1 MSSYAPRPD
10 MEVRSVGAVTDAKGD
25 RGGTTT
31 PTDGDKARIAEFWKA
46 RIGKRKGM
54 EDYTKWTDIAKRA
67 REAFHGD
74 LLDKT
79 KLDQMGDGTVG
90 ACNNSWRRIAS
101 YFWDAI
107 FSSIP
112 ISMVR
117 PAEGRNDELTLGG
130 ASAVQAF
137 LKHVFNDAK
146 IGDVFLCVLKAAY
159 FDNVC
164 AAKVEFDPLRGYF
177 RVRWVPHFLVDAMAH
192 GDLSNAL
199 WVVEEIKVSRMSVL
213 SNPTFPLS
221 ERQKLATK
229 WAEKAGSSGMD
240 FDTEACLYYITSREG
255 ADPQATVAA
264 LVAGQAPEKQP
275 KACFVVCDD
284 YAGLLYE
291 HADPTPWLDEDEYGY
306 PVCTLEKLPG
316 EWYGSPPWKLV
327 EPLINAINWLI
338 TFYVTAMK
346 KRAMDIHL
354 FNKEIVKDVKKI
366 TASSCFEAHGVDG
379 DPSKAH
385 SRVDLGANDTAQL
398 QGAEALQGWLDQ
410 LSGFN
415 EVARGESSGRK
426 TATEVDNLQKN
437 TSLVVKGPSRSF
449 DSFMGECFRQMG
461 LASILWIPAFSWKI
475 GPGGEVMT
483 RKATGNMIPGAP
495 VIDPA
500 TGMPQVDPATG
511 APKMGKPTPEIV
523 DVPVEPQEAAEVG
536 AIDDGTGLGPR
547 MPGTEV
553 TESPLMA
560 GPDGMPMQAPISA
573 THPEAG
579 KTLKKG
585 VDYFIGD
592 EWAAKWSLGIG
603 PKSYEDTKR
612 DLRFVFE
619 VGSTRADF
627 RAEQQQ
633 ASMLGLQVLAPYLQ
647 QTGSFKELHALLQD
661 FNQSLPLASPERRLP
676 PLDQFEAMMTQAMQ
690 AAQEAEAQKNAGPP
704 QPQGPQDGQEVE
716 VTQ

>member
-1 MSSYAPRPD
+1 MSGYAPRPD
-10 MEVRSVGAVTDAKGD
+10 MEVRTTGITSASGD
-25 RGGTTT
+25 GGGMVT

-46 RIGKRKGM
+46 RIRKRKGM
-54 EDYTKWTDIAKRA
+54 EDYTKWLDIAKRA

-90 ACNNSWRRIAS
+90 ACNNSWRRIAA

-107 FSSIP
+107 FSNIP
-112 ISMVR
+112 ITTVR
-117 PAEGRNDELTLGG
+117 PAEGRNDDLTLGG
-130 ASAVQAF
+130 ASAVEAM
-137 LKHVFNDAK
+137 LKHIRRDAK
-146 IGDVFLCVLKAAY
+146 LGDVFLCVLKASY

-177 RVRWVPHFLVDAMAH
+177 RVRWVPHFLVDSMAH
-192 GDLSNAL
+192 GELTNAL

-213 SNPTFPLS
+213 SNATFPLS
-221 ERQKLATK
+221 ERQKLAAH
-229 WAEKAGSSGMD
+229 WAEKSARGDSMD
-240 FDTEACLYYITSREG
+240 MDVDACLYYITSREG
-255 ADPQATVAA
+255 TDPQATVQA
-264 LVAGQAPEKQP
+264 LIKGEAPEKQP

-291 HADPTPWLDEDEYGY
+291 HANPTPWLDEDEYGY
-306 PVCTLEKLPG
+306 PVCILEKLPG

-346 KRAMDIHL
+346 KRANDLHL

-366 TASSCFEAHGVDG
+366 TGMQCFEAMGVDG
-379 DPSKAH
+379 DPTKAH
-385 SRVDLGANDTAQL
+385 ARIDLGANDTAQL

-449 DSFMGECFRQMG
+449 DAFMGECFRQIG
-461 LASILWIPAFSWKI
+461 LACILWIPAFSWKI

-483 RKATGNMIPGAP
+483 RQAQQVPVPPPMDPMTGAP
-495 VIDPA
+495 MPPPMGPDGQPA
-500 TGMPQVDPATG
+500 PPQMTTQIMDVPVDPA
-511 APKMGKPTPEIV
+511 K
-523 DVPVEPQEAAEVG
+523 AAEVG
-536 AIDDGTGLGPR
+536 AIDEGGGLGPR
-547 MPGTEV
+547 MPGTEI
-553 TESPLMA
+553 TEQPLMA
-560 GPDGMPMQAPISA
+560 GPDGMPVQAPISA

-579 KTLKKG
+579 KILKKG

-592 EWAAKWSLGIG
+592 EWAAKWDLGVG
-603 PKSYEDTKR
+603 SREFDDVRR

-619 VGSTRADF
+619 AGSTRADF
-627 RAEQQQ
+627 RQEQQQ
-633 ASMLGLQVLAPYLQ
+633 AAMLGLQVLGPYLQ
-647 QTGSFKELHALLQD
+647 QGQAWSSLFDLLSD
-661 FNQSLPLASPERRLP
+661 FNQALPLANPDRRLP
-676 PLDQFEAMMTQAMQ
+676 PREEFVAMMQQSVLMAQQA
-690 AAQEAEAQKNAGPP
+690 AAQEQGGQE
-704 QPQGPQDGQEVE
+704 QGPQDGQEVE
-716 VTQ
+716 VQQ